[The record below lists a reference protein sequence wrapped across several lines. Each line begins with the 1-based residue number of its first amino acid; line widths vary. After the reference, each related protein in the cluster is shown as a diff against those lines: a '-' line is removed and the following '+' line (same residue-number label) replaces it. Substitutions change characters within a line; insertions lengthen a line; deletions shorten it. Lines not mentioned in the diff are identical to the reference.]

1 MEFNL
6 KNKVPLI
13 ILLLIFASFSILWSY
28 ISVMR
33 VYSLNITVSGFG
45 MVLQNG
51 WIFLSN
57 PLNEQSILH
66 PIIFIIFPLFLFKS
80 YSIVLAFQ
88 AIFITLGIFPL
99 YGIAL
104 HVLKKKHIAM
114 MIAIAYLI
122 YPYIAGMYWFSF
134 LYQALFP
141 TLFLTAYYFYLK
153 ERYKISIVLFLLSG
167 LTLFSFMVFPIL
179 FSLITIIECIYY
191 RRHSGYDRVK
201 MHFSLIL
208 LIASLSIFLVINY
221 SNINMGILGN
231 MSMYIPKHIDPFKNI
246 DYKMNVLLI
255 VLVPLLALPVI
266 SKRFIIF
273 FIPYFYAL
281 FYITTSPGIIPS
293 FLSYQFAPLII
304 PFLFLGFIDT
314 LQNLFED
321 ANNEEPR
328 PRIEKL
334 KNELANPR
342 FKFTALMLVLVI
354 LFATVYQPIGPFNQY
369 SQANFDL
376 KQSTSANF
384 TLYNNL
390 QKIISLIPSNDPYVL
405 TQNNLPEVYPRP
417 LAYGMPFVTGIT
429 NFTSNITATKI
440 YINNSGKLTMP
451 RIDYILSDLNSPWY
465 LYGKTNMYY
474 FNSLLYSSGKYG
486 IVAEASG
493 LVLLEKGYSGHIKYY
508 VPEYFSFAPSS
519 LVLGPNTT
527 VHKNIIIANNTNST
541 LLWSTPLFNLA
552 PGKYNITFSI
562 KTNNTSLKNVL
573 KINLTAFAVPLLT
586 QYYLSG
592 LSIKTSNAWT
602 NVSFSLYIYSFF
614 ANITLS
620 CYSLHW
626 NGSLYFKN
634 IAISQVS
641 PSPFSNYVL
650 PSDNIY
656 ANITNNMQF
665 LKNNEKIFKMCLQ
678 INYFNLYPVI
688 LDKKDMNLIFNIKL
702 PRT

>member
-6 KNKVPLI
+6 KDKVPLI

-33 VYSLNITVSGFG
+33 VYSLNITVSDFG
-45 MVLQNG
+45 MFLQNG
-51 WIFLSN
+51 WSLLSN
-57 PLNEQSILH
+57 PLNQQSILH

-80 YSIVLAFQ
+80 YSLVLIFQ
-88 AIFITLGIFPL
+88 SIFITLGIFPL

-114 MIAIAYLI
+114 MIALAYLI

-141 TLFLTAYYFYLK
+141 TLFLIAYYFFLK
-153 ERYKISIVLFLLSG
+153 ERYKISLVLFLLSG

-179 FSLITIIECIYY
+179 FSLITIVECLYH
-191 RRHSGYDRVK
+191 RRHSEYDRVK

-208 LIASLSIFLVINY
+208 LIASLSIFLIINY
-221 SNINMGILGN
+221 SNINAGILGYIG
-231 MSMYIPKHIDPFKNI
+231 MYFPKNIDPLNNI
-246 DYKMNVLLI
+246 DYKMNDLL
-255 VLVPLLALPVI
+255 LLFLPLLALPI
-266 SKRFIIF
+266 LSKRFIIQ
-273 FIPYFYAL
+273 FIPYFYTL
-281 FYITTSPGIIPS
+281 FYITSMPDLTSS
-293 FLSYQFAPLII
+293 FLSYRLAPLIV
-304 PFLFLGFIDT
+304 PFLFLGFIDA
-314 LQNLFED
+314 LNNLLKEKD
-321 ANNEEPR
+321 MKKPNTK
-328 PRIEKL
+328 IEKL
-334 KNELANPR
+334 KLGLADPK

-354 LFATVYQPIGPFNQY
+354 LFAIVYQPIGPFNQY

-390 QKIISLIPSNDPYVL
+390 QRIISLIPSNDPYVL

-417 LAYGMPFVTGIT
+417 LAYGMPLVTGIT

-440 YINNSGKLTMP
+440 YINNSGKLIMP

-493 LVLLEKGYSGHIKYY
+493 LVLLEKGYSGNIKYY

-573 KINLTAFAVPLLT
+573 KINLSAFAVPLLT

-592 LSIKTSNAWT
+592 LSIRTSNAWT

-650 PSDNIY
+650 PNDNIY
-656 ANITNNMQF
+656 ANITNNKEF

-678 INYFNLYPVI
+678 INYFNLYLVT
-688 LDKKDMNLIFNIKL
+688 LDKKDMNFIFNIKL